1 MLNFCSCRFFLLLL
15 GSEKTSLTLDRIMT
29 IKELQP
35 TAIWNYFHDITRIP
49 RPSKKEEKIRAYL
62 LKFADHHGLEARQD
76 KAGNVVIT
84 KPATPGKED
93 VPTVILQSH
102 VDMVCEKN
110 SDVEHDFDHD
120 PIEVVIEGDWIKA
133 KGTTLGADNGIG
145 VAAELAVLAADD
157 ISHGKIEALFTV
169 DEETGLTGAN
179 SLGKEFLTGDL
190 LINLDTE
197 EEGEIYIG
205 CAGGKGTKAYF
216 EYKEKEVPKKYFW
229 FEIKVKGLRG
239 GHSGSDIDKGFGNA
253 NKILTRFIHSISR
266 KKYGMLLSKIEG
278 GNLHNAIPREAHAVI
293 GVKEKYKEDIR
304 VKLNNFLAEIQEE
317 LKHSEPNIDIQ
328 MDSVQIPSKVI
339 NKGATERLI
348 LALYACP
355 HGVIG
360 MSEEIPGLVE
370 TSTNLASIKM
380 LPNRKIEVGTSQRSS
395 SESQKKYIVNM
406 VTSVFELAG
415 AKTVNNDG
423 YPGWQPNP
431 ESELLKVAQKEYR
444 SLYNKD
450 PKVKAIHAGLECGLF
465 LEKYPNLDMIS
476 IGPDMTDV
484 HSPDE
489 KMKISSVGK
498 FWDYLVKIVE
508 NLPEEK

>member
-1 MLNFCSCRFFLLLL
+1 MPIRDLEPS
-15 GSEKTSLTLDRIMT
+15 
-29 IKELQP
+29 
-35 TAIWNYFHDITRIP
+35 AIWGYFYDITQIP
-49 RPSKKEEKIRAYL
+49 RPSKKEEAILSYL
-62 LKFADHHGLEARQD
+62 LDFAKKHNLEAKQD
-76 KAGNVVIT
+76 KAGNILIT
-84 KPATPGKED
+84 KEATPGKENL
-93 VPTVILQSH
+93 PTIILQSH

-110 SDVEHDFDHD
+110 SDVEHDFEND
-120 PIEVVIEGDWIKA
+120 PIETIIEGDWVKA
-133 KGTTLGADNGIG
+133 NGTTLGADNGIG
-145 VAAELAVLAADD
+145 VAAELAILAADD

-179 SLGKEFLTGDL
+179 SLEKDFLTGNL

-216 EYKEKEVPKKYFW
+216 EYKEKDTPKKYFW
-229 FEIKVKGLRG
+229 FKIMVKGLRG

-253 NKILTRFIHSISR
+253 NKILSRFLHSITR
-266 KKYGMLLSKIEG
+266 KKYGMLLSEIGG
-278 GNLHNAIPREAHAVI
+278 GNLHNAIPREAFAVL

-304 VKLNNFLAEIQEE
+304 VKLNSFLADIQDE
-317 LKHSEPNIDIQ
+317 LKHTEPNVDIQ
-328 MDSVQIPSKVI
+328 MESVQIPSSVL
-339 NKGATERLI
+339 NKGTTERLI
-348 LALYACP
+348 LALIACP

-360 MSEEIPGLVE
+360 MSEDIPGLVE

-380 LPNRKIEVGTSQRSS
+380 LQGKRIEVGTSQRSS
-395 SESQKKYIVNM
+395 VESQKKYVINM
-406 VTSVFELAG
+406 VSSVFELAK
-415 AKTVNNDG
+415 AKIIHNEG

-431 ESELLKVAQKEYR
+431 DSELLKVAKNEYKTLYGKEA
-444 SLYNKD
+444 
-450 PKVKAIHAGLECGLF
+450 KVKAIHAGLECGLF

-498 FWDYLVKIVE
+498 FWDFLIKILE
-508 NLPEEK
+508 NLPEEL

>member
-1 MLNFCSCRFFLLLL
+1 MPIR
-15 GSEKTSLTLDRIMT
+15 D
-29 IKELQP
+29 LQP
-35 TAIWNYFHDITRIP
+35 TAIWNYFYDITQIP
-49 RPSKKEEKIRAYL
+49 RPSKKEEAILLYL
-62 LKFADHHGLEARQD
+62 LDFAHKHKLEAKQD
-76 KAGNVVIT
+76 KAGNILIT
-84 KPATPGKED
+84 KEATLGKEGL
-93 VPTVILQSH
+93 PTLILQSH

-110 SDVEHDFDHD
+110 SDVEHDFDND
-120 PIEVVIEGDWIKA
+120 PIQTVIDGDWVKA

-145 VAAELAVLAADD
+145 VAAELAVLASND

-179 SLGKEFLTGDL
+179 SLEKGFLTGNL

-205 CAGGKGTKAYF
+205 CAGGKGTKANF
-216 EYKEKEVPKKYFW
+216 EYKEKDSPKKYFW
-229 FEIKVKGLRG
+229 FEVKISGLRG

-253 NKILTRFIHSISR
+253 NKVLVRFIHSIAR
-266 KKYGMLLSKIEG
+266 KKYGLRLSKIEG
-278 GNLHNAIPREAHAVI
+278 GNLHNAIPREAYAII
-293 GVKEKYKEDIR
+293 GIKEKYKEDIR
-304 VKLNNFLAEIQEE
+304 IKLNNFLAEIQDE
-317 LKHSEPNIDIQ
+317 LKNTEPNFDIQ
-328 MDSVQIPSKVI
+328 MQSVQIPSKVI
-339 NKGATERLI
+339 NKNATERLI

-360 MSEEIPGLVE
+360 MSEDIPGLVE

-380 LPNRKIEVGTSQRSS
+380 LPNKTIEVGTSQRSS

-406 VTSVFELAG
+406 VSSVFELAG
-415 AKTVNNDG
+415 AKIVNNEG
-423 YPGWQPNP
+423 YPGWKPNP
-431 ESELLKVAQKEYR
+431 ESELLKVAQKEYK

-465 LEKYPNLDMIS
+465 LEKYSNLDMIS

-489 KMKISSVGK
+489 QMKISSVEK
-498 FWDYLVKIVE
+498 FWNYLVKIIE